1 MSLGMGTV
9 KQREGTLNTASTSQN
24 GIAKNGRSGTLKSI
38 KYLDTMVDKFV
49 ESGVADIVLIVW
61 LVVMVCLSLAGRF
74 GWIFN

>member
-1 MSLGMGTV
+1 MGTV
-9 KQREGTLNTASTSQN
+9 KQRESILNTASILRN
-24 GIAKNGRSGTLKSI
+24 GIAKNGRIGTLKSI
-38 KYLDTMVDKFV
+38 KDLDTMVDKFV